1 MICRCDGWLLIVS
14 VVGLYEGM
22 AMVESCTVFG
32 VAVIVLDLICRFGD

>member
-1 MICRCDGWLLIVS
+1 
-14 VVGLYEGM
+14 M